1 MPDLATH
8 VLATH
13 LVSRARPGWR
23 MFYAPLLLGTILPDL
38 LTRPLYMLFPAAF
51 WFVFPL
57 HTPLVLALV
66 CYVLSFLFEERLRV
80 KVFMAMYTGVLF
92 HIGLDLLQKSV
103 TRAYAP
109 LFPFSWARWSA
120 GLFWPDEGLLLLP
133 VLLTLTLG
141 ITLRRYKSAPREV
154 CDAPS

>member
-8 VLATH
+8 VVAAY
-13 LVSRARPGWR
+13 LVVEARPEWR
-23 MFYAPLLLGTILPDL
+23 TGAVPFLLGTVLPDV
-38 LTRPLYMLFPAAF
+38 LTRPFYMALPELF
-51 WFVFPL
+51 WFFFPL
-57 HTPLVLALV
+57 HSPFALLFV
-66 CYVLSFLFEERLRV
+66 CYPLSLLFKWRPRH
-80 KVFMAMYTGVLF
+80 KVFLPLYLGCLM

-103 TRAYAP
+103 TQAYAP
-109 LFPFSWARWSA
+109 LFPFSWAQWSA